1 MADEK
6 SVVKINEGFGKITK
20 EKSAELA
27 ATAAASASRAEI
39 ESSYV
44 MALKKPRNE
53 DMARTKILDRC
64 KNLRFALKAMYSKPV
79 GSVKKTGKWVKNFIE
94 GPSIRFAEEML
105 RLWGNVKTQ
114 QSVLYDD
121 PYKRIIKIIVIDL
134 ESNSSYS
141 KDVTI
146 EKHVERKNCNDR
158 EVLGERINSRN
169 EKVYIVVAT
178 EQELMN
184 KESAE
189 ASKVIRNNGLRLI
202 PEHIIEEGIE
212 EIRKTTKAGID
223 KDPEAAKNQII
234 DAFATINVYSTD
246 LEKYLGCPLK
256 NISPAQIDNLRKL
269 YTSIN
274 EGQTTWSQVVEG
286 TNGKPELMAPQ
297 QKAKPGP
304 LKPDP
309 KKTSPRKNMLASDM
323 CKHFIG
329 EIEKSKTEADLDKLV
344 EEINPETANFSK
356 AEKDKLTAKMEST
369 REAIQKKK

>member
-1 MADEK
+1 VARAIRHRGVPMSDKQQYELSQTELTNEEKQVLKQRKDKTMADEK

-79 GSVKKTGKWVKNFIE
+79 GSVKKAGKWVKNFIE

-146 EKHVERKNCNDR
+146 EKAC
-158 EVLGERINSRN
+158 GE
-169 EKVYIVVAT
+169 EK
-178 EQELMN
+178 L
-184 KESAE
+184 
-189 ASKVIRNNGLRLI
+189 
-202 PEHIIEEGIE
+202 
-212 EIRKTTKAGID
+212 
-223 KDPEAAKNQII
+223 
-234 DAFATINVYSTD
+234 
-246 LEKYLGCPLK
+246 
-256 NISPAQIDNLRKL
+256 
-269 YTSIN
+269 
-274 EGQTTWSQVVEG
+274 
-286 TNGKPELMAPQ
+286 
-297 QKAKPGP
+297 
-304 LKPDP
+304 
-309 KKTSPRKNMLASDM
+309 
-323 CKHFIG
+323 
-329 EIEKSKTEADLDKLV
+329 
-344 EEINPETANFSK
+344 
-356 AEKDKLTAKMEST
+356 
-369 REAIQKKK
+369 